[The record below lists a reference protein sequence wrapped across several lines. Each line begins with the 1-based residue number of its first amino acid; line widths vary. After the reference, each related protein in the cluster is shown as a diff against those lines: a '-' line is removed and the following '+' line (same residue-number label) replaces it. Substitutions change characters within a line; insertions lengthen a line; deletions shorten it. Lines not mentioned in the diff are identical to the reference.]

1 MSNNLI
7 LAAAVGYNFNQIEL
21 FVKSLRKY
29 YSDKICL
36 IIDSKDLKLQEEL
49 AKYRCEI
56 IRTNIDKKKIQFKR
70 YEIFLDFLN
79 QKKFDKILICD
90 SRDIYFQANPFDYKF
105 NKPINFF

>member
-56 IRTNIDKKKIQFKR
+56 VRTNIDKKK
-70 YEIFLDFLN
+70 
-79 QKKFDKILICD
+79 
-90 SRDIYFQANPFDYKF
+90 F
-105 NKPINFF
+105 NLSGMRFF